1 MIESEWQ
8 NLHRSGIR
16 PTSRN
21 DLLSVLTS
29 IDSILVRATLKDVT
43 SKSSI
48 SDVYLDTAVPQQTAQ
63 GRIRGLEL
71 CRCPAGY
78 KGTSCE
84 VSFYLTFQWKY
95 ATKPID
101 HFTDL

>member
-63 GRIRGLEL
+63 GRVRGLEL